1 MVDLATEL
9 VNEGDD
15 LLDQSDYVGGVY
27 SEDGVEAKTGF
38 NAGDQR
44 YNEAV
49 DSLMQL
55 ADEKYEKALKVL
67 EKLDKEL
74 PAVNV
79 PYDESSLFEA
89 QLYIRLGQNDSTIAE
104 KARPILDGLW
114 KRSTQYLTYY
124 ESFKDEVMKDY
135 NSECDMHFQFLSY
148 IRSFYATIDS
158 KKAEALEEQQMDL
171 LKKFISKGGQLKQ
184 R

>member
-1 MVDLATEL
+1 M
-9 VNEGDD
+9 
-15 LLDQSDYVGGVY
+15 
-27 SEDGVEAKTGF
+27 
-38 NAGDQR
+38 
-44 YNEAV
+44 
-49 DSLMQL
+49 
-55 ADEKYEKALKVL
+55 L

-89 QLYIRLGQNDSTIAE
+89 QLYIRLGQNDSTISE